1 MASDSEGT
9 DDDLPSGRSS
19 DSDDEARVLLF
30 MRSGRDRELVAEAI
44 GDRFR
49 VEVTTDA
56 AALESTF
63 DCCVFGT
70 GEFDRVAGAIEPRRS
85 ARRPPSSRSCCSRAT
100 TRRRRRRRRPRW
112 DHADDVVE
120 LPVRKR
126 ALRTRIGNLVERR
139 HTSLRLAAR
148 ERKLA
153 DTVDDLRLKERAMNE
168 APVGITIAESGDD
181 GNPIVYEGFEAL
193 TGYGSEVLGRDCRFL
208 QGEGTNP
215 ETRAATL
222 REAIDD
228 ERPASVDILNYRC
241 NGQQFWNRLTV
252 APISD
257 ADGEVT
263 HYVGFQ
269 TDITDR
275 KIRERRL
282 EVMNRVLDHNLRNKM
297 NLLAG
302 YADLLRSDLDDPDA
316 LKSVEV
322 IAETTDDLMRIAT
335 AARKI
340 DHTLSA
346 PRRRRRAPGCAA
358 DLATREPDARSV
370 PRGDDHPLTPRGRLA
385 RHDGRRAADGDR
397 GGVENAI
404 KHNDSPNP
412 AVDVRV
418 ERRSPEWLAVEITD
432 NGPGIP
438 DHETRVLDRGETP
451 LTHADRL
458 GIWLIYWVVSK
469 AGGEFSVDTSAEG
482 TTLRL
487 VVPANP

>member
-1 MASDSEGT
+1 
-9 DDDLPSGRSS
+9 
-19 DSDDEARVLLF
+19 
-30 MRSGRDRELVAEAI
+30 
-44 GDRFR
+44 
-49 VEVTTDA
+49 
-56 AALESTF
+56 
-63 DCCVFGT
+63 
-70 GEFDRVAGAIEPRRS
+70 
-85 ARRPPSSRSCCSRAT
+85 
-100 TRRRRRRRRPRW
+100 
-112 DHADDVVE
+112 
-120 LPVRKR
+120 
-126 ALRTRIGNLVERR
+126 
-139 HTSLRLAAR
+139 
-148 ERKLA
+148 
-153 DTVDDLRLKERAMNE
+153 
-168 APVGITIAESGDD
+168 
-181 GNPIVYEGFEAL
+181 
-193 TGYGSEVLGRDCRFL
+193 
-208 QGEGTNP
+208 
-215 ETRAATL
+215 
-222 REAIDD
+222 
-228 ERPASVDILNYRC
+228 
-241 NGQQFWNRLTV
+241 
-252 APISD
+252 
-257 ADGEVT
+257 
-263 HYVGFQ
+263 
-269 TDITDR
+269 
-275 KIRERRL
+275 
-282 EVMNRVLDHNLRNKM
+282 MNRVLDHNLRNKM

-358 DLATREPDARSV
+358 GSRNSRAGCAIGT
-370 PRGDDHPLTPRGRLA
+370 RGDDHPLTPRGRLA

-487 VVPANP
+487 VVPAKP

>member
-1 MASDSEGT
+1 
-9 DDDLPSGRSS
+9 
-19 DSDDEARVLLF
+19 
-30 MRSGRDRELVAEAI
+30 
-44 GDRFR
+44 
-49 VEVTTDA
+49 
-56 AALESTF
+56 
-63 DCCVFGT
+63 
-70 GEFDRVAGAIEPRRS
+70 
-85 ARRPPSSRSCCSRAT
+85 
-100 TRRRRRRRRPRW
+100 
-112 DHADDVVE
+112 
-120 LPVRKR
+120 
-126 ALRTRIGNLVERR
+126 
-139 HTSLRLAAR
+139 
-148 ERKLA
+148 
-153 DTVDDLRLKERAMNE
+153 
-168 APVGITIAESGDD
+168 
-181 GNPIVYEGFEAL
+181 
-193 TGYGSEVLGRDCRFL
+193 VLGRDCRFL

-215 ETRAATL
+215 ETRATL

-358 DLATREPDARSV
+358 GSRNSRAGCAI
-370 PRGDDHPLTPRGRLA
+370 GTPR
-385 RHDGRRAADGDR
+385 
-397 GGVENAI
+397 
-404 KHNDSPNP
+404 
-412 AVDVRV
+412 
-418 ERRSPEWLAVEITD
+418 RRSPSHSPRTTRSTRRSSGCRRRSRREWR
-432 NGPGIP
+432 
-438 DHETRVLDRGETP
+438 TRSNTTTARTPPWTFASSDDRRSGSRSRSP
-451 LTHADRL
+451 
-458 GIWLIYWVVSK
+458 
-469 AGGEFSVDTSAEG
+469 
-482 TTLRL
+482 TT
-487 VVPANP
+487 VPAFPTTRPESSTAVRRR

>member
-1 MASDSEGT
+1 M
-9 DDDLPSGRSS
+9 
-19 DSDDEARVLLF
+19 
-30 MRSGRDRELVAEAI
+30 
-44 GDRFR
+44 
-49 VEVTTDA
+49 
-56 AALESTF
+56 
-63 DCCVFGT
+63 
-70 GEFDRVAGAIEPRRS
+70 
-85 ARRPPSSRSCCSRAT
+85 
-100 TRRRRRRRRPRW
+100 
-112 DHADDVVE
+112 
-120 LPVRKR
+120 
-126 ALRTRIGNLVERR
+126 
-139 HTSLRLAAR
+139 
-148 ERKLA
+148 
-153 DTVDDLRLKERAMNE
+153 
-168 APVGITIAESGDD
+168 
-181 GNPIVYEGFEAL
+181 
-193 TGYGSEVLGRDCRFL
+193 LGRDCRFL

-215 ETRAATL
+215 ETRATL

-346 PRRRRRAPGCAA
+346 PSPAA
-358 DLATREPDARSV
+358 TSAGLRGGISQLASRMRDRYPAATITLSLPE
-370 PRGDDHPLTPRGRLA
+370 DDSLDTTVVGLPTA
-385 RHDGRRAADGDR
+385 IEE
-397 GGVENAI
+397 GVENAI

-432 NGPGIP
+432 NGPAFP
-438 DHETRVLDRGETP
+438 TTRPESSTAVR
-451 LTHADRL
+451 R
-458 GIWLIYWVVSK
+458 
-469 AGGEFSVDTSAEG
+469 
-482 TTLRL
+482 R
-487 VVPANP
+487 

>member
-1 MASDSEGT
+1 M
-9 DDDLPSGRSS
+9 
-19 DSDDEARVLLF
+19 
-30 MRSGRDRELVAEAI
+30 
-44 GDRFR
+44 
-49 VEVTTDA
+49 
-56 AALESTF
+56 
-63 DCCVFGT
+63 
-70 GEFDRVAGAIEPRRS
+70 
-85 ARRPPSSRSCCSRAT
+85 
-100 TRRRRRRRRPRW
+100 
-112 DHADDVVE
+112 
-120 LPVRKR
+120 
-126 ALRTRIGNLVERR
+126 
-139 HTSLRLAAR
+139 
-148 ERKLA
+148 
-153 DTVDDLRLKERAMNE
+153 
-168 APVGITIAESGDD
+168 
-181 GNPIVYEGFEAL
+181 
-193 TGYGSEVLGRDCRFL
+193 LGRDCRFL

-215 ETRAATL
+215 ETRATL

-346 PRRRRRAPGCAA
+346 PSPAATSAGLRGGISQLASRMRDRYPAATITLSLPRTTRSTRRSSGCRRRSRREWR
-358 DLATREPDARSV
+358 TRSNTTTARTPPWTFASS
-370 PRGDDHPLTPRGRLA
+370 DD
-385 RHDGRRAADGDR
+385 
-397 GGVENAI
+397 
-404 KHNDSPNP
+404 
-412 AVDVRV
+412 
-418 ERRSPEWLAVEITD
+418 RRSGSRSRSP
-432 NGPGIP
+432 
-438 DHETRVLDRGETP
+438 
-451 LTHADRL
+451 
-458 GIWLIYWVVSK
+458 
-469 AGGEFSVDTSAEG
+469 
-482 TTLRL
+482 TT
-487 VVPANP
+487 VPAFPTTRPESSTAVRRR